1 MKEILEDLLA
11 GQDLTMEE
19 ASGLFELLLR
29 EETSDVQIGAL
40 LVALAAKGET
50 EEELAGVARAMRE
63 RSRRISTRHR
73 QFIDTCGT
81 GGSPAK
87 TFNLSTAAAFV
98 VAAAGLPVAKHGNVG
113 VTSRAG
119 SADVL
124 RALGVR
130 IELPVEHVEAI
141 FDQLGVC
148 FLFAPLH
155 HPATKRVGA
164 VRRELGIRTIFNLL
178 GPLTNPAGAPF
189 QLIGVAR
196 EEAQDRIAGALFRL
210 GVERAWV
217 VRGADGLDE
226 ITLAAETRVGEVTR
240 HGVEWFSIR
249 PEMFG
254 LKTRSIDHLRGGTA
268 EQNATLIEAVLA
280 GERQDEALDLILLNA
295 AASLAIAEGA
305 RKGEAA
311 ILPSLPG
318 ALERVR
324 AIVKDGLALRR
335 LEAFRDATLVED
347 LPSPQNQP
355 EEQDHVA
362 PSGSTSDQPPTRP
375 RGVTEE

>member
-1 MKEILEDLLA
+1 MKEILEALLA
-11 GQDLTMEE
+11 GRDLTMAE
-19 ASGLFELLLR
+19 ASDLFEQLLR

-50 EEELAGVARAMRE
+50 EEELAGVARAMRLH
-63 RSRRISTRHR
+63 SRRISTRHR
-73 QFIDTCGT
+73 GFIDTCGT

-98 VAAAGLPVAKHGNVG
+98 VAAAGVPVAKHGNVG

-130 IELPVEHVEAI
+130 IELPVERVEAI
-141 FDQLGVC
+141 FDRLGVC

-196 EEAQDRIAGALFRL
+196 EEAQGQIAGALFRL

-217 VRGADGLDE
+217 VRGEDGLDE
-226 ITLAAETRVGEVTR
+226 ISLAGETRVGEVTPQ
-240 HGVEWFSIR
+240 GVDWFSIR

-254 LKTRSIDHLRGGTA
+254 LQARPIDHLRGGTA
-268 EQNATLIEAVLA
+268 QENASLIEAVLA
-280 GERQDEALDLILLNA
+280 GRRQDEALDLILLNA
-295 AASLAIAEGA
+295 AAALAIAEGGA
-305 RKGEAA
+305 DAGSTIRQ
-311 ILPSLPG
+311 SLPG
-318 ALERVR
+318 ALARVR
-324 AIVKDGLALRR
+324 SVIEEGRAWQR
-335 LEAFRDATLVED
+335 LDAFRAMTLAED
-347 LPSPQNQP
+347 LPSSFNQP
-355 EEQDHVA
+355 GLA
-362 PSGSTSDQPPTRP
+362 SDQSPTRP
-375 RGVTEE
+375 RNGANTKE

>member
-1 MKEILEDLLA
+1 MKETLEDLLA

-19 ASGLFELLLR
+19 ASGLFERLLQ

-50 EEELAGVARAMRE
+50 EEELAGVARAMRQ

-81 GGSPAK
+81 GGSSAK
-87 TFNLSTAAAFV
+87 TFNISTAAAFV
-98 VAAAGLPVAKHGNVG
+98 VAAAGVPVAKHGNVG

-124 RALGVR
+124 RALGAR
-130 IELPVEHVEAI
+130 IELPVERVEAI

-226 ITLAAETRVGEVTR
+226 ISLAAETRIAEVTR
-240 HGVEWFSIR
+240 QGLEWFSIR

-254 LKTRSIDHLRGGTA
+254 LATRSIDHLRGGTA
-268 EQNATLIEAVLA
+268 EQNARLIEAVLA

-295 AASLAIAEGA
+295 AAALAVAEGG
-305 RKGEAA
+305 GEAT
-311 ILPSLPG
+311 IRQSLPG
-318 ALERVR
+318 ALAKVR
-324 AIVKDGLALRR
+324 AVVEEGLALGR

-347 LPSPQNQP
+347 RPSSLDKPA
-355 EEQDHVA
+355 E
-362 PSGSTSDQPPTRP
+362 
-375 RGVTEE
+375 

>member
-1 MKEILEDLLA
+1 MREILEDLLA
-11 GQDLTMEE
+11 GRDLTMEE
-19 ASGLFELLLR
+19 ASALFELLLR
-29 EETSDVQIGAL
+29 DETSDVQIGAL

-73 QFIDTCGT
+73 QLIDTCGT

-87 TFNLSTAAAFV
+87 TFNISTAAAFV
-98 VAAAGLPVAKHGNVG
+98 VAAAGVPVAKHGNVG

-130 IELPVEHVEAI
+130 IELPVEHIEAI
-141 FDQLGVC
+141 FDQLGIC

-164 VRRELGIRTIFNLL
+164 VRRELGIRTLFNLL

-196 EEAQDRIAGALFRL
+196 EEAQSRIAGALFRL
-210 GVERAWV
+210 GVEHAWV

-226 ITLAAETRVGEVTR
+226 ISLAAETKVGEVTR
-240 HGVEWFSIR
+240 QGVEWFSIR

-254 LKTRSIDHLRGGTA
+254 LQTRSIDRLRGGSA
-268 EQNATLIEAVLA
+268 EQNARLIETVLA

-295 AASLAIAEGA
+295 AAALAIAEGA
-305 RKGEAA
+305 GKGGAVA
-311 ILPSLPG
+311 RQSLPG
-318 ALERVR
+318 AQERVR
-324 AIVKDGLALRR
+324 AIVREGLAWQR
-335 LEAFRDATLVED
+335 LEAFRAATLVED
-347 LPSPQNQP
+347 PSSPL
-355 EEQDHVA
+355 ER
-362 PSGSTSDQPPTRP
+362 S
-375 RGVTEE
+375 

>member
-1 MKEILEDLLA
+1 MKEILDDLLA
-11 GQDLTMEE
+11 GRDLTMEE
-19 ASGLFELLLR
+19 ASALFELLLR
-29 EETSDVQIGAL
+29 DETSDVQIGAL

-87 TFNLSTAAAFV
+87 TFNISTAAAFV
-98 VAAAGLPVAKHGNVG
+98 VAAAGVPVAKHGNVG

-130 IELPVEHVEAI
+130 IELPVERIEAI

-164 VRRELGIRTIFNLL
+164 VRRELGIRTLFNLL

-189 QLIGVAR
+189 QLIGVSK
-196 EEAQDRIAGALFRL
+196 EEAQSRIAGALFRL
-210 GVERAWV
+210 GVEQAWV

-226 ITLAAETRVGEVTR
+226 ISLAAETRVGEVTR
-240 HGVEWFSIR
+240 QGVEWFSIR

-254 LKTRSIDHLRGGTA
+254 LQTRSIDHLRGGSA
-268 EQNATLIEAVLA
+268 EQNARLIETVLA
-280 GERQDEALDLILLNA
+280 GQRQDEALDLILLNA
-295 AASLAIAEGA
+295 AAALAIAEGVG
-305 RKGEAA
+305 KGGAA
-311 ILPSLPG
+311 VRQSLPV

-324 AIVKDGLALRR
+324 AVVEEGLAWQR
-335 LEAFRDATLVED
+335 LEAFRAATLVED
-347 LPSPQNQP
+347 PSTPLGDPEAILPGS
-355 EEQDHVA
+355 A
-362 PSGSTSDQPPTRP
+362 SGQSPTRP
-375 RGVTEE
+375 RGASEE